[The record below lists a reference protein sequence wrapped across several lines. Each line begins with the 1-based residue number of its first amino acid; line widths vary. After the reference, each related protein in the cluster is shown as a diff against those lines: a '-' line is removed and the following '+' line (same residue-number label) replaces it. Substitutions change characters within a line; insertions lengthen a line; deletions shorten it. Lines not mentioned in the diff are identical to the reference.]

1 MLLVP
6 LADTK
11 TYIWVIWTSED
22 AKITSL
28 IEKSQA
34 IISGFLGYEITSS
47 EKTLYFNWCGQRELI
62 LWMFWIVSLTSFKY
76 NSWTRATP
84 VWTVFDR
91 ETYEIDTDKW
101 IIYLDFCLFKGF
113 KNIQVVVNQWYTD
126 ATIPKEIQVAI
137 LKIVAQLYIND
148 GTKDDSITSESVDG
162 DSVTRAWWIDSE
174 KLIKWDVRTILE
186 SYKFYHV

>member
-28 IEKSQA
+28 IEKGQA

-47 EKTLYFNWCGQRELI
+47 EKTLYFNWCGQREFI

-76 NSWTRATP
+76 NSGTRATP
-84 VWTVFDR
+84 IRTAFDR
-91 ETYEIDTDKW
+91 ETYEIDIDKW
-101 IIYLDFCLFKGF
+101 IIYLDFCLFKWF
-113 KNIQVVVNQWYTD
+113 RNIQVVVNQWYTD
-126 ATIPKEIQVAI
+126 TTIPKEIQVAI